1 MDENDINDIIKRCA
15 LLKHGFLDALAAK
28 IFSQKLKLNKFL
40 IVNATIAESIGT
52 QWLILCQKEDQLF
65 FAHPLGKS
73 YKDVYRR
80 KFALIEIAKTYHLL
94 ND

>member
-15 LLKHGFLDALAAK
+15 LLKHEFLGVFAAK
-28 IFSQKLKLNKFL
+28 KSSQKLKLNKFL
-40 IVNATIAESIGT
+40 IVNAAIADSIGT

-73 YKDVYRR
+73 YKDVYQR
-80 KFALIEIAKTYHLL
+80 KIALEIAKTYHLL
-94 ND
+94 KD